1 MISGSLFTNINT
13 GAMGEELLARN
24 VVGMKFAAVSSS
36 GGDWIPFVPRP
47 EAPLPDMIEI
57 TLVTVGHDVA
67 QQLEDFDRWRDTN
80 FAAMK
85 QAIQSFTTR
94 VDVGT
99 AQ

>member
-1 MISGSLFTNINT
+1 LFTNIDT
-13 GAMGEELLARN
+13 GAIGEELLARN
-24 VVGMKFAAVSSS
+24 VVAMKFAAVSSS